1 MTTAIRDQ
9 NHIPV
14 KLGILCTDG
23 VTTIPIKI
31 DESTSGIMVDTT
43 STISYTPDTNV
54 NYQDD
59 NFVNVLMA
67 EDENGVARPVNVNAQ
82 GAILIDL

>member
-1 MTTAIRDQ
+1 MTEAIRDQ

-23 VTTIPIKI
+23 VTTVPIKI
-31 DESTSGIMVDTT
+31 DATTGACMVDIT
-43 STISYTPDTNV
+43 SVISYTLDPSV

-59 NFVNVLMA
+59 NFVNVVMV
-67 EDENGVARPVNVNAQ
+67 EDENGVARPVNVNAD
-82 GAILIDL
+82 GEILIDL

>member
-31 DESTSGIMVDTT
+31 NGKGGVMVDTT
-43 STISYTPDTNV
+43 STISYTPSDID
-54 NYQDD
+54 YQDE
-59 NFVNVLMA
+59 NFVDVLMA
-67 EDENGVARPVNVNAQ
+67 EDENGVARPVNVNAD
-82 GAILIDL
+82 GAILVAL